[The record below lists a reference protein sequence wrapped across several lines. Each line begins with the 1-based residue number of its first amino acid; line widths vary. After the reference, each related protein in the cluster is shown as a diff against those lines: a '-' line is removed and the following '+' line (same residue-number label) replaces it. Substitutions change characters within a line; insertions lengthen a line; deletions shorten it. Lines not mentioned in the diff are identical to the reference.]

1 MKIIRYTRFGIPH
14 EVLEIAEVATPEPG
28 PGEVR
33 IRLEAAPVHLADLKH
48 ISGIPWF
55 DQYKPPYTPG
65 YEGVGRISALGA
77 GVTQRRIG
85 ERVFLPVGFGAWQ
98 EERLAPA
105 AGLWSAPDTVPAE
118 QLALVPIN
126 FSTAY
131 LMLRYI
137 VALEPGDWMIQN
149 AANSNVGYYLIR
161 LCRRWGLHSVNVV
174 RHAQHLPQLERAGG
188 DVNLVDG
195 DDLAERVRPKLQG
208 GRLRL
213 GIDAV
218 AGDAPSRL
226 GRCLEHG
233 GVIANYG
240 VLSGA
245 PCQIPGEM
253 LFLNAITLT
262 GFYTARTL
270 AQIGAAKV
278 AAMREEI
285 SSCLLE
291 DLPHAS
297 IAAVYRLKDVRAAVS
312 HAGRVGSERPG
323 KVVLVP

>member
-1 MKIIRYTRFGIPH
+1 MKVIRYARFGVPH
-14 EVLEIAEVATPEPG
+14 EVLEVTEVATPEPG

-77 GVTQRRIG
+77 GVTQRRLG
-85 ERVFLPVGFGAWQ
+85 ERVFLPVGFGAWR

-105 AGLWSAPDTVPAE
+105 AGLWSAPDGIPAE

-126 FSTAY
+126 FSTAW
-131 LMLRYI
+131 LMLRHI
-137 VALEPGDWMIQN
+137 VPLEPGDWVIQN

-161 LCRRWGLHSVNVV
+161 LCKRWGLRSVNVV
-174 RHAQHLPQLERAGG
+174 RRAQHLPQLERAGG

-195 DDLAERVRPKLQG
+195 EDLAERVRPTLRG
-208 GRLRL
+208 ERLRL
-213 GIDAV
+213 GIDAI
-218 AGDAPSRL
+218 AGDAPTRL
-226 GRCLEHG
+226 GRCFEHG

-240 VLSGA
+240 VLSGV

-262 GFYTARTL
+262 GFYTARAL
-270 AQIGAAKV
+270 AQIGAEKV

-285 SSCLLE
+285 NRCLLE
-291 DLPHAS
+291 DPPSAPV
-297 IAAVYRLKDVRAAVS
+297 AAVYSLSEVRAAVS
-312 HAGRVGSERPG
+312 HAARVGSERPG